1 MSGARSR
8 NRGAESE
15 RMVVAWLRTVGFP
28 DARRYLAGDGRQ
40 PGDIDAIPGVCIE
53 VKSQSNGT
61 SWPSWVRQAVL
72 EAGPDRVPV
81 VVRRTPGNPNV
92 GEWVAVTPW
101 RDEMDGA
108 DAMPTVR
115 PDHLS
120 IVHSARYEAQL
131 VEAKACADIVWTD
144 GACCGFVFHKGL
156 LVARFADLL
165 AALDAYPVEV
175 ER

>member
-61 SWPSWVRQAVL
+61 SWPSWVRQAVT

-101 RDEMDGA
+101 LPLLGSWTNGWPPIDNRRRVSYDTSVTEDRF
-108 DAMPTVR
+108 TV
-115 PDHLS
+115 HT
-120 IVHSARYEAQL
+120 EA
-131 VEAKACADIVWTD
+131 V
-144 GACCGFVFHKGL
+144 CGPL
-156 LVARFADLL
+156 LVARFANLL